1 MGSELEMDLLRSQ
14 KEGERSRRN
23 RQSVGLTHTPNS
35 GATPQVRTTNSNAD
49 GTALTGQTDKLKSS
63 FNDSG
68 KLTNSAII

>member
-1 MGSELEMDLLRSQ
+1 MGSELEKDLLKSY

-23 RQSVGLTHTPNS
+23 RQSVSLTQTPKS

-63 FNDSG
+63 LNDSG
-68 KLTNSAII
+68 KLSNSAII